1 MNKLI
6 GLFLL
11 STIVLMSGMT
21 ASAQCNPNIEGAIKC
36 GYYTEGYADGSSDAR
51 ANLSNDYR
59 RYRSK
64 FESRY
69 EINYRVAYEA
79 GYASVR
85 PTVRWTG
92 SQRSAYDSGYSIG
105 QNDRR
110 NGGQGRAVE
119 NAGRG
124 YDFEIGQ
131 YFQQGYSDGFNNR
144 PRQYDVP
151 ISPSPIDPP
160 FPGGGGSAT
169 ASWSG
174 RVDGKA
180 NIIIRGNTI
189 RTDDLSGGLQISS
202 QTMSGSLPRRATS
215 VTVIKR
221 DGRGSATV
229 IQQPSRL
236 NNFTAIIQID
246 DPRGGADNYRLDM
259 TWAGSG
265 TQEAYQSGTVYWRG
279 RVDNIVN
286 ITVSGSDVQSQ
297 DVTGS
302 GLANVSFNMAGH
314 LASRPGTVTVRK
326 RSGRGTVTVLE
337 QPSIRNDF
345 SAVIQI
351 RDPGAS
357 DDNYEIEISW

>member
-6 GLFLL
+6 GLVIL
-11 STIVLMSGMT
+11 STIVLMSGIN

-36 GYYTEGYADGSSDAR
+36 GYYTEGYADGSSDGR
-51 ANLSNDYR
+51 SGLSNDYR
-59 RYRSK
+59 RYRTK

-69 EINYRVAYEA
+69 ENNYRVAYEA

-85 PTVRWTG
+85 PTVRWTT
-92 SQRSAYDSGYSIG
+92 SQRNAYDSGYSIG

-110 NGGQGRAVE
+110 NGGQGRSSE
-119 NAGRG
+119 SAGRA
-124 YDFEIGQ
+124 YDFTIGQ

-151 ISPSPIDPP
+151 IDPIEPP
-160 FPGGGGSAT
+160 FPGGGGANGS

-189 RTDDLSGGLQISS
+189 RTEDLTGGLRITS
-202 QTMSGSLPRRATS
+202 QTVSGSLPRRATI
-215 VTVIKR
+215 VTVNRR
-221 DGRGSATV
+221 DGRGSMTV

-246 DPRGGADNYRLDM
+246 DPRGGADNYRLDINW
-259 TWAGSG
+259 TGSG
-265 TQEAYQSGTVYWRG
+265 TQEPYQSGTVYWRG
-279 RVDNIVN
+279 RVDNTVN

-297 DVTGS
+297 DLAGTGLS
-302 GLANVSFNMAGH
+302 NVSFNMAGY
-314 LASRPGTVTVRK
+314 LAYRPGTVTVRK
-326 RSGRGTVTVLE
+326 RNGRGTVTVIE

-351 RDPGAS
+351 RDPDRS